1 MNKTYC
7 TNCDELFK
15 DSELVPHW
23 GNGDTEHCPECDEF
37 DELMTEAEYQQ
48 LERDE
53 FEELMTEAE
62 YQQLEREEQ

>member
-48 LERDE
+48 LER
-53 FEELMTEAE
+53 
-62 YQQLEREEQ
+62 EEQ